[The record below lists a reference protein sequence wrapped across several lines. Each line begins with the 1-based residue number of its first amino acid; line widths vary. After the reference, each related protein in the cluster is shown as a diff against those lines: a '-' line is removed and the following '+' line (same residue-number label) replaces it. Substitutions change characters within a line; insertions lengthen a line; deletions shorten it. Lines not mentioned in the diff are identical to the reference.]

1 MGWGIDPVRSG
12 SLLVASLLMTLATLL
27 SDAATQNPTGISLI
41 GLDRSFTW
49 SETYSRAKR
58 LAVQLVESG
67 VKVGDRVA
75 VMRTKGHETFEAIHA
90 ILMSGAILV
99 PIDPLAPVPAVHA
112 VLANSGAS
120 AVIGETQV
128 VTKYD
133 PWSAGNKLDV
143 VLVSD
148 DPTDERMVKITE
160 LEPTPDEIAKL
171 PEVKAEDPAYLVY
184 TSGSTG
190 EPKGILHTH
199 RSGLAYARLA
209 VEAHK
214 MGPDDRLVATSA
226 AHFDMGTLELYACPL
241 AQTSVIM
248 LSEGQLRFPASLTA
262 RVEEHSGT
270 MFYAV
275 TTLLQSIVD
284 RGALDQ
290 RDVSKVTKI
299 LFAGERYPPAALV
312 KLSEAFSNAALCNVY
327 GPAEVNACN
336 VYHLD
341 GPPDPERG
349 SSIGPA
355 WPGAELLVV
364 DPSGAPVPDGEKGE
378 LWVSAVTRMSGYW
391 ENPELTASASHP
403 RADGPDWYKTGD
415 IVSKD
420 KDGLY
425 WFHGR
430 KDSQVK
436 IRGMRLELEA
446 IESVLGE
453 APNVLYAVA
462 GTQETSSEVRLL
474 AVLVPIEGTEI
485 DLKEVKRF
493 CQKRLHPNA
502 IPQSLSIQSSFPKT
516 PSGKIDRTAVRSKL
530 GSEQNS

>member
-1 MGWGIDPVRSG
+1 
-12 SLLVASLLMTLATLL
+12 MTLATLL
-27 SDAATQNPTGISLI
+27 SDAARQNPTGISLI
-41 GLDRSFTW
+41 GLDQSFAW
-49 SETYSRAKR
+49 SETYARTIRIA
-58 LAVQLVESG
+58 LQLVESG
-67 VKVGDRVA
+67 VKTGDRVA

-90 ILMSGAILV
+90 ILIAGAILV
-99 PIDPLAPVPAVHA
+99 PIDPLAPVAGVHA
-112 VLANSGAS
+112 VLRNAGAT
-120 AVIGETQV
+120 AVIGEAQI

-133 PWSAGNKLDV
+133 PWAAGNSLTV

-148 DPTDERMVKITE
+148 DPTDERMTKITE
-160 LEPTPDEIAKL
+160 VDPTPAQLEHL
-171 PEVKAEDPAYLVY
+171 PTVALDDPAYLVY

-209 VEAHK
+209 VQAHD
-214 MGPDDRLVATSA
+214 MSPADRLAATSA

-262 RVEEHSGT
+262 RVAEHEAT
-270 MFYAV
+270 MLYAV

-284 RGALDQ
+284 RGALEQ
-290 RDVSKVTKI
+290 RDVSSVTKI
-299 LFAGERYPPAALV
+299 LFAGERYPPTALVELAKAFPHAAL
-312 KLSEAFSNAALCNVY
+312 ANVY
-327 GPAEVNACN
+327 GPAEVNACT
-336 VYHLD
+336 VFHLD

-355 WPGAELLVV
+355 WPGADLLIV
-364 DPSGAPVPDGEKGE
+364 DADENPAAVGEKGE
-378 LWVSAVTRMSGYW
+378 LWVSAITRMSGYW
-391 ENPELTASASHP
+391 ENPELTAAATRT
-403 RADGPDWYKTGD
+403 RADGPDWYMTGD
-415 IVSKD
+415 IVSQD
-420 KDGLY
+420 EDDLY

-453 APNVLYAVA
+453 APDVLYAVA
-462 GTQETSSEVRLL
+462 AAKTTSTEVQLV
-474 AVLVPIEGTEI
+474 AALVPVEGTEI
-485 DLKEVKRF
+485 DLKAVRRF

-516 PSGKIDRTAVRSKL
+516 PSGKIDRTAVRSTL
-530 GSEQNS
+530 GSEQFQ